1 KALSR
6 FFKKQRAA
14 AESLAAANKRI
25 ANILGKA
32 EDAPENYDRKK
43 LIEKAELRLAD
54 SLKQT
59 GAHAERCFAAGKYDD
74 GLAALS
80 KLRQPVDAFF
90 DEVLVMAP
98 DENLRKNRLALL
110 RRIRNLFLA
119 AADISH
125 LRPGQKAK

>member
-1 KALSR
+1 
-6 FFKKQRAA
+6 
-14 AESLAAANKRI
+14 
-25 ANILGKA
+25 
-32 EDAPENYDRKK
+32 YDRKK

-54 SLKQT
+54 SLEQT